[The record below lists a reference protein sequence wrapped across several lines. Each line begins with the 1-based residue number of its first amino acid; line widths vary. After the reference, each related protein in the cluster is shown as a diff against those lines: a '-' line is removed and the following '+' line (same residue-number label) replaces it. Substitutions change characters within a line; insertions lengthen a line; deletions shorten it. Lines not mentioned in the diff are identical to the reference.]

1 MGIGGTPEARRE
13 GWVRQL
19 MAAIDAYR
27 PARQESLATLQLAPS
42 NRDPPKP
49 LTPPQAFGYSPVY
62 ELV

>member
-1 MGIGGTPEARRE
+1 
-13 GWVRQL
+13 